1 MSPDFRFR
9 PWLAAA
15 SRRAWAHATS
25 AFRPATRPLAPR
37 RALPAAAALALLA
50 GCKDRP
56 APIASVRDGQW
67 IWQQGDAALLADA
80 RETHPELTAGIWV
93 ATVGYDSSSQ
103 RVDLRLNLPPTLAPT
118 TAFTAVVRFD
128 PAFDAAW
135 TRTDAELGALLL
147 PQFDSL
153 YALLNAQPAH
163 LQEVQLDYDAPVRL
177 LPRWA
182 VLADSLA
189 HRPGG
194 PREVWVTSL
203 VSHLRDPA
211 YGRLFK
217 GAVSGHILQVFDTG
231 ERDDS
236 TALAE
241 VRRIALQAGVPFRL
255 GVGAYEGLR
264 PDGRETKHRFWFS
277 GIPQLKREPL
287 WRGYWVYPGGEPW
300 LHLLGGS

>member
-1 MSPDFRFR
+1 MPM
-9 PWLAAA
+9 PAG
-15 SRRAWAHATS
+15 RRRLLS
-25 AFRPATRPLAPR
+25 LLAPV
-37 RALPAAAALALLA
+37 ALLA
-50 GCKDRP
+50 GCRP
-56 APIASVRDGQW
+56 APLPLASVRDGQW
-67 IWQQGDAALLADA
+67 IWQQGDAAILADA
-80 RETHPELTAGIWV
+80 RETHPELTAGVWV
-93 ATVGYDSSSQ
+93 ATMGYDSATA
-103 RVDLRLNLPPTLAPT
+103 RADLRLNLPPSLAPT

-135 TRTDAELGALLL
+135 ARYDDAALAALVV

-182 VLADSLA
+182 TLAGALA
-189 HRPGG
+189 HRPAG

-203 VSHLRDPA
+203 VSHLREGE
-211 YGRLFK
+211 YGRRFR

-241 VRRIALQAGVPFRL
+241 VRRLAVRANVPFRL
-255 GVGAYEGLR
+255 GVGAFERVR
-264 PDGRETKHRFWFS
+264 PDGRETKHRFWF
-277 GIPQLKREPL
+277 GAIAQLKDEPL
-287 WRGYWVYPGGEPW
+287 WRGYWVFPGGEPW
-300 LHLLGGS
+300 LHLLDGR